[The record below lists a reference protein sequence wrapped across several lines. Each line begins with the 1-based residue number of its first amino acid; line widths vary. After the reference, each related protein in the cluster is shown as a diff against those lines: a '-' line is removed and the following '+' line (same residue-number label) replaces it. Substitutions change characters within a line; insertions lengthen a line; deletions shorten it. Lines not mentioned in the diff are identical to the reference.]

1 MTDKESKYPK
11 KYKHFDVESK
21 WRKEWD
27 RMGIYQWDPNVPR
40 ERTYVI
46 DTPPPT
52 VSGSLHVGHAYSYAQ
67 TDVIVRYHRMR
78 GKNIFYPMGWDDNG
92 LPTER
97 RAQNVFNIRCEA
109 HLPYD
114 PNWKPDRKQKSKDIE
129 AVSRQNFIE
138 ACEIITQEDEKAFE
152 NTWRKLGL
160 SVDWSLI
167 YTTIGDHCRRISQL
181 SFLDLVERGLI
192 YNTESITMW
201 DVDFKTAVSQAEVED
216 REIPGAYHDLRFGF
230 EDGGEFIISTTR
242 PELLAACIAVA
253 AHPNDDRYE
262 KYFGKKAITP
272 LFKVPVPIV
281 PSEHADPQKGS
292 GILMICTFGDLAD
305 VEWWRQSGLPIR
317 QMIGM
322 DGKILKMKFGP
333 DGIESLDPQ
342 AAQTAYD
349 QIVNLSI
356 KAAKKKI
363 VELLL
368 QDGSALYGKGA
379 AMKGEPQVVNHTVR
393 FFEKG
398 YNPLEFIPTRQWFIK
413 ILEHKQELLAQGAK
427 IKWHPAHMQSRYDHW
442 VMGLNQEWCISRQ
455 RYFGVPLPVWYPV
468 LDIGQPD
475 YSRPIFPGKENL
487 PVDPEIDV
495 PPGYSPGQRDIPG
508 GFMGEEDVMDT
519 WATSSLTPQIASH
532 WGIDEPRHKKL
543 FPMDLRPQAH
553 DIIRTWAF
561 YTIVK
566 AWMHEKEIPWKHAA
580 ISGFILDPD
589 RKKMS
594 KSKGNVV
601 TPEDLLNEHS
611 SDVFRYWA
619 SRGRLGVDSAFDETP
634 FKIGRKLVIK
644 IFNASK
650 FVLTQLDGAKTPLED
665 FSLTHVGT
673 ECDRA
678 WIAIL
683 KKTMETVDAAFEDY
697 DYTMALQQIEDTFW
711 YFCDNYLEMIK
722 VKAYEGGETPGSRSA
737 LVALNWSLKT
747 FLRLFAPFMPFITEE
762 IWSWRYAHE
771 SASIHKASWPAKEEI
786 AMVEAPAHEESFAA
800 TVEAISRVR
809 GFKTENQ
816 VSQKRPVAALEIR
829 GTQANL
835 DMIRPMISY
844 IVDSANAETSPVL
857 TVDDTIKAE
866 EGRFR
871 VTLELGEYKE

>member
-1 MTDKESKYPK
+1 M
-11 KYKHFDVESK
+11 
-21 WRKEWD
+21 
-27 RMGIYQWDPNVPR
+27 
-40 ERTYVI
+40 
-46 DTPPPT
+46 
-52 VSGSLHVGHAYSYAQ
+52 
-67 TDVIVRYHRMR
+67 
-78 GKNIFYPMGWDDNG
+78 
-92 LPTER
+92 
-97 RAQNVFNIRCEA
+97 FNIRCEA

-114 PNWKPDRKQKSKDIE
+114 PKWKPDRKKNSKDIE

-167 YTTIGDHCRRISQL
+167 YNTIGDHCRRISQL

-253 AHPNDDRYE
+253 AHPNDVRYE

-292 GILMICTFGDLAD
+292 GILMICTFGDMAD

-349 QIVNLSI
+349 HLANLSI

-363 VELLL
+363 VELLT
-368 QDGSALYGKGA
+368 QDGSAVDGKGA

-393 FFEKG
+393 FYEKG

-468 LDIGQPD
+468 LDDGQPD
-475 YSRPIFPGKENL
+475 YARPIFPGKKNL

-495 PPGYSPGQRDIPG
+495 PPGYSPEQRDKPG

-532 WGIDEPRHKKL
+532 WGIDWPRHKKL

-566 AWMHEKEIPWKHAA
+566 AWMHDKEIPWKHAA

-665 FSLTHVGT
+665 FSLTQVCT
-673 ECDRA
+673 ECDWA

-683 KKTMETVDAAFEDY
+683 RKTIETVDVAFEDY

-722 VKAYEGGETPGSRSA
+722 VKAYQGGETPGSRSA
-737 LVALNWSLKT
+737 LVTLNWSLKT

-762 IWSWRYAHE
+762 IWSWRYTHE
-771 SASIHKASWPAKEEI
+771 SASIHKASWPTKEEVV
-786 AMVEAPAHEESFAA
+786 MVEAPAHEESFAA
-800 TVEAISRVR
+800 TVEAISRIR
-809 GFKTENQ
+809 GFKTESQ

-835 DMIRPMISY
+835 DMIQPMISY
-844 IVDSANAETSPVL
+844 IVDSANAETTPVL
-857 TVDDTIKAE
+857 IVDDTIKAE

-871 VTLELGEYKE
+871 VTVELGEYKE